1 MSRNSFFNIPP
12 LGGLPYYRSQRQHPR
27 EPFLRQLS
35 EILWQD
41 FERNS
46 SLENELRDLKAINGG
61 LQFDIQSK
69 DDALAKW
76 RAHDSSVSKQLK
88 EYEQLAQDLAR
99 DKEDLLKKLESQ
111 PSETQRVQEQNE
123 RLNGQLSDAYE
134 TVKTLK
140 ESHSQ
145 QENDS
150 RTKIKDLEDE
160 AARRK
165 STLFKLRSELEELG
179 DERTELQS
187 SRDSFARDYE
197 KLDRDMVALREELDG
212 EKQSNQALRTD
223 AVVGA
228 KQLQEGSATL
238 EMVRKEVAHLFSS
251 LQPCL
256 EDITQ
261 LNSIPNDE
269 RSSNANLKTELIAI
283 KNAVISMLR
292 ANQGLKNELEASNS
306 DKARAQADIA
316 SADKRCVELEGQNSS
331 LNSRTSSLQ
340 SELQRAQDRIS
351 KIGEERG
358 RIDRELSAKKR
369 TLKNMC
375 QKFDVL
381 NEESKKLGEDNTA
394 STSKLSEQS
403 KTIEHL
409 QGQLSQCK
417 RENEDLHS
425 LQKKSKDDSRAKQ
438 DLADA
443 FESRVKYL
451 EEQIDELKSDLKRKE
466 GEMSAAREFIQQQHA
481 ASDKYIRDT
490 ATPSPFQPA
499 PAMARAGQAHCKD
512 VPMGPLEQTS
522 PSKPLPSSKLPSSPT
537 SPLGNQ
543 VAATPRKFSN
553 VTEEGEIKVSPAA
566 SVVGDAQ
573 HDDAGGNSRLESRD
587 PRLNRIKFSLS
598 PQKRG
603 IESVQQDKNQQNPKN
618 PKKSRSM

>member
-41 FERNS
+41 SERNS
-46 SLENELRDLKAINGG
+46 SLENELRDLKTINGG

-88 EYEQLAQDLAR
+88 EYEQLAEDLAR

-179 DERTELQS
+179 DEHTELQS

-197 KLDRDMVALREELDG
+197 KLDRDMVTLREELDG

-223 AVVGA
+223 AVAGA

-269 RSSNANLKTELIAI
+269 RSSNANLETELIAI

-306 DKARAQADIA
+306 DKAQVQADIA
-316 SADKRCVELEGQNSS
+316 SADKRCVELEGQNRS

-340 SELQRAQDRIS
+340 SELQRAQDKIS
-351 KIGEERG
+351 KIEDERG
-358 RIDRELSAKKR
+358 RIDRELSVKKR
-369 TLKNMC
+369 TLKSMC

-381 NEESKKLGEDNTA
+381 NEESQKLGEDNTA

-403 KTIEHL
+403 KTIKQL

-438 DLADA
+438 NLADA

-451 EEQIDELKSDLKRKE
+451 EDQIDELKSDLKRKE
-466 GEMSAAREFIQQQHA
+466 EEMSAAREFIQQQHA
-481 ASDKYIRDT
+481 ARDKYIRATD
-490 ATPSPFQPA
+490 TPSPFQPA
-499 PAMARAGQAHCKD
+499 PALARSSQAHCKD

-522 PSKPLPSSKLPSSPT
+522 PSKSLPSSKLPSSPT

-553 VTEEGEIKVSPAA
+553 ATEEGETKVSPAA
-566 SVVGDAQ
+566 SIVGDAQ
-573 HDDAGGNSRLESRD
+573 HDNTGKNSRLESRD

-603 IESVQQDKNQQNPKN
+603 IESVQQNKNQQNPKN